1 MGTRRIEGRC
11 APVNARA
18 TDIEDVMVEEAI
30 RKAEVL
36 TEALGYIRKFR
47 QKVVVIK
54 LGGSVLEHD
63 DALDAALQDV
73 LFMETVGLRPV
84 LIHGGGKA
92 ISKAMHESGIEPRFV
107 QGRRYTDPQTLEIV
121 SRVLTQEIAADVVRR
136 IEAMDGWAMPLHHR
150 TTNILYGKPI
160 KIEQEGR
167 KVDLGRVGTVTRIDE
182 NRLRML
188 FTAGVIPVL
197 PSLAMDEDGGL
208 LNVNADTAAAEVAK
222 ILRAEK
228 LIFVTDT
235 PGILAD
241 EADETSLVS
250 SLTARECKERIAE
263 GSIRGGMI
271 PKVQACLECL
281 RAGVGKIHIIDGRVR
296 HSLLLEIYTASGVG
310 TEIRPR

>member
-1 MGTRRIEGRC
+1 
-11 APVNARA
+11 VRA

-63 DALDAALQDV
+63 DALDATLQDV

-84 LIHGGGKA
+84 LVHGGGKA
-92 ISKAMHESGIEPRFV
+92 ISKAMHESGLEPRFV
-107 QGRRYTDPQTLEIV
+107 QGRRYTDPQTLDIV
-121 SRVLTQEIAADVVRR
+121 SRVLTQDVAADIVRR
-136 IEAMDGWAMPLHHR
+136 IEAMDGWAMALHHR
-150 TTNILYGKPI
+150 TTNILFGKQI
-160 KIEQEGR
+160 KVEQDGKR
-167 KVDLGRVGTVTRIDE
+167 VDLGRVGTVSRIDE

-228 LIFVTDT
+228 LIFITDT

-241 EADETSLVS
+241 EADETSLLS
-250 SLTARECKERIAE
+250 SLTARECKERIAQ
-263 GSIRGGMI
+263 GAIRGGMI